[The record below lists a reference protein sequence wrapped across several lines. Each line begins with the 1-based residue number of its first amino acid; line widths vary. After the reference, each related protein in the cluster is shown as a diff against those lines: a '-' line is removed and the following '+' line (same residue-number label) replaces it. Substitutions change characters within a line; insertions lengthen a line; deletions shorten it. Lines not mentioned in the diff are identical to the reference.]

1 VRADARGS
9 NALIAA
15 LLSFPSPF
23 FSLPPLSSSLPS
35 IATNVVQ
42 WQASHGRN
50 HLPWQQTR
58 DPYRVWLSEIMLQ
71 QTQVSTVLGYYDRFL
86 QQYPDVASLAAA
98 PEDAVM
104 ALWSGLGYYSR
115 ARNLHKCAKAVVA
128 EHGGQFPRSAQ
139 VLTTLPGIGRSTAAA
154 IASFCFA
161 ERVAIL
167 DANVKRVLTRV
178 LAYGEDLS
186 SSRNE
191 KALWQLAEDLLPTH
205 DLHNTMPRYTQGL
218 MDLGA
223 TLCVPRNPS
232 CLVCP
237 LHAQCR
243 AVQHG
248 NPQNYPV
255 KTRKTKRSAQAWW
268 LLVLRDAAGHVCLQR
283 RPSSGGDTG
292 IWAGLFSPPVYAS
305 LGEAEA
311 SLQSL
316 NLHAVAREDWP
327 AQLHVLTHR
336 DLFLHPVVVDVA
348 GVQPAIRATDWSW
361 QSAAAWPQLGLP
373 APVRKLLDSLVD

>member
-1 VRADARGS
+1 MSHS
-9 NALIAA
+9 NPLIAA
-15 LLSFPSPF
+15 D
-23 FSLPPLSSSLPS
+23 
-35 IATNVVQ
+35 VVQ

-58 DPYRVWLSEIMLQ
+58 DAYRVWLSEIMLQ
-71 QTQVSTVLGYYDRFL
+71 QTQVTTVLGYYERFL
-86 QQYPDVASLAAA
+86 QQFPDVASLAAA
-98 PEDAVM
+98 PEDDVM

-115 ARNLHKCAKAVVA
+115 ARNLHRCAKAVVA
-128 EHGGQFPRSAQ
+128 EHGGAFPRTAA
-139 VLTTLPGIGRSTAAA
+139 VLATLPGIGRSTAAA
-154 IASFCFA
+154 IASFCFG
-161 ERVAIL
+161 ERAAIL

-186 SSRNE
+186 SSRHE
-191 KALWQLAEDLLPTH
+191 KALWVLAEDLLPAQ

-223 TLCVPRNPS
+223 TVCLPRNPS

-237 LHAQCR
+237 LQPKCQAAQQGN
-243 AVQHG
+243 AVS
-248 NPQNYPV
+248 YPV
-255 KTRKTKRSAQAWW
+255 KTRKTKRSTQAWW

-283 RPSSGGDTG
+283 RPSTGGDTG

-305 LGEAEA
+305 AQALEDGWAALGLAA
-311 SLQSL
+311 T
-316 NLHAVAREDWP
+316 ARQDWP

-348 GVQPAIRATDWSW
+348 GMQPALCQAVQGWSW
-361 QSAAAWPQLGLP
+361 QSGADWPQLGLP
-373 APVRKLLDSLVD
+373 APVRKLLEAL